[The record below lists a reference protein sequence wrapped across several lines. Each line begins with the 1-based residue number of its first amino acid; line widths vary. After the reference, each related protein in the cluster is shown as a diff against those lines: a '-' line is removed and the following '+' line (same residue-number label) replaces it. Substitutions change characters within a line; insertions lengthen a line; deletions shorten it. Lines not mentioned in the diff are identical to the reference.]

1 MKLFS
6 YLLWQWSDGKVSTIS
21 DVAKLSGLSK
31 TTVSRVINNHPY
43 VSKEKKEQVL
53 KAMEELGYTPNPSA
67 RRLRGQLTTTLGVIV
82 PRIVNPFFSY
92 LVNSIEQTAYH
103 KGYQV
108 LICQSNEDKEKEL
121 AFLNLLK
128 TKQVDGIIMTAIEN
142 DWNIIQPFTDYG
154 PIVLCN
160 EYVNHADVP
169 IIRLDQYKG
178 TYIGVKHLI
187 EKGHQKI
194 AYCTGGLFDEQGKDK
209 DRNYGYQ
216 KALKEARIVINPK
229 WIFVN
234 QHTIE
239 DGKQVMKQILEM
251 DDRPTAVFTGSDEIA
266 GGMMIEAKGH
276 GLRVPDDIAII
287 GFDDQPLAEMLDPRL
302 TTIRQPVDQMGEKS
316 VEVII
321 EMLHN
326 PEMKIETYEMSIE
339 LVVREST

>member
-6 YLLWQWSDGKVSTIS
+6 YLFWQWSDGKVSTIS

-82 PRIVNPFFSY
+82 PRIINPFFSY
-92 LVNSIEQTAYH
+92 LVNSIEQTAYN

-121 AFLNLLK
+121 SFLNLLK

-142 DWNIIQPFTDYG
+142 DWNSIQPFTDYG

-169 IIRLDQYKG
+169 MIRLDQYKG

-187 EKGHQKI
+187 ERGHQKI

-209 DRNYGYQ
+209 DRNHGYQ
-216 KALKEARIVINPK
+216 KALKEAGISINPK

-239 DGKQVMKQILEM
+239 DGKQVMKQILQM

-276 GLRVPDDIAII
+276 GVRVPDDMAII
-287 GFDDQPLAEMLDPRL
+287 GFDDQPLAEMLDPKL

-321 EMLHN
+321 EMLTN